1 MTNEKFGQQVSTFI
15 LIFCAIGAVI
25 TIVFPFWI
33 EKPGYGLQRDFGYG
47 FFLSPPHVA
56 GTFGELH
63 LTIDVAR
70 AGLTLFAIAI
80 IAGIAGVLRK

>member
-1 MTNEKFGQQVSTFI
+1 MTNEKFGQQVSTYI

-25 TIVFPFWI
+25 TIIFPFWI
-33 EKPGYGLQRDFGYG
+33 EKRGYGLQIDIGYG
-47 FFLSPPHVA
+47 FFLSPPHVGA
-56 GTFGELH
+56 GEELY

-70 AGLTLFAIAI
+70 TGLTLFAIAI